1 MSINKVV
8 LSGNLTRDPEL
19 RATSAGTS
27 VLAVPLAVNDRY
39 RDPKTGEW
47 GDRANYV
54 DCEVWGKRADAL
66 ARILAKGSKVC
77 VEGRLRWHS
86 WESND
91 GSKRS
96 KLTVTVD
103 EVELMSQ
110 KGAAQQPQGS
120 SPAEVVKAAYPDA
133 ELYDEEVPF

>member
-1 MSINKVV
+1 MSINKVI

-19 RATSAGTS
+19 RATSGGTS
-27 VLAVPLAVNDRY
+27 VLAIPLAVNDRY
-39 RDPKTGEW
+39 RSQDGEW
-47 GDRANYV
+47 LDRPNYV

-66 ARILAKGSKVC
+66 AKILAKGAKVC

-86 WESND
+86 WEAKD
-91 GSKRS
+91 GTKRS
-96 KLTVTVD
+96 KLTVTVN

-110 KGAAQQPQGS
+110 RAAAQLEDAS
-120 SPAEVVKAAYPDA
+120 AAEVVKAAYPDA

>member
-47 GDRANYV
+47 LDRANYV
-54 DCEVWGKRADAL
+54 DCEVWGKHADAL

-86 WESND
+86 WEKD

-110 KGAAQQPQGS
+110 KGAAQRPQGAS
-120 SPAEVVKAAYPDA
+120 AAEAVKAAYPDA
-133 ELYDEEVPF
+133 QLYEEDVPF

>member
-1 MSINKVV
+1 MSINKVI

-19 RATSAGTS
+19 RATSGGTS

-39 RDPKTGEW
+39 RSQDGEW
-47 GDRANYV
+47 LDRPNYV

-66 ARILAKGSKVC
+66 AKILAKGAKVC
-77 VEGRLRWHS
+77 VEGKLRWHS
-86 WESND
+86 WEAKD
-91 GSKRS
+91 GTKRS

-103 EVELMSQ
+103 KVELMSRQ
-110 KGAAQQPQGS
+110 GAAQQPQGGS
-120 SPAEVVKAAYPDA
+120 AAEVVKAAYPDA

>member
-39 RDPKTGEW
+39 RDSKTGEW

-66 ARILAKGSKVC
+66 AKILAKGSKVC
-77 VEGRLRWHS
+77 VAGRLRWHS
-86 WESND
+86 WEKD
-91 GSKRS
+91 GAKRS
-96 KLTVTVD
+96 KLTVTAD
-103 EVELMSQ
+103 EVELMSRQ
-110 KGAAQQPQGS
+110 GAAQQSQS
-120 SPAEVVKAAYPDA
+120 ESPAAIVKAAYPDA